1 MISRQME
8 SYPMSKT
15 ASVASEVRKLAR
27 VHKVTAEPDSMSRM
41 AVTITRLAG
50 DLVELDGV
58 EQLLVNLKKK
68 GVLSKTETLALQ
80 GRYLQ
85 EKRHAKKKL
94 SA

>member
-1 MISRQME
+1 MTQ
-8 SYPMSKT
+8 T
-15 ASVASEVRKLAR
+15 AAASVASQVRQLAKD
-27 VHKVTAEPDSMSRM
+27 HHITADPDGMSRM
-41 AVTITRLAG
+41 AVTITRMAG
-50 DLVELDGV
+50 DIVELDGI

-85 EKRHAKKKL
+85 ERRAQKR

>member
-1 MISRQME
+1 MT
-8 SYPMSKT
+8 KT
-15 ASVASEVRKLAR
+15 AAVSVASHVRKLAKDY
-27 VHKVTAEPDSMSRM
+27 KVTAERDGMSCM

-50 DLVELDGV
+50 DLVELDNV

-68 GVLSKTETLALQ
+68 GVLSKTESLALQ

-85 EKRHAKKKL
+85 EKRRSKKKL

>member
-1 MISRQME
+1 MT
-8 SYPMSKT
+8 KT
-15 ASVASEVRKLAR
+15 AAVSVASQVRKLAKD
-27 VHKVTAEPDSMSRM
+27 HKVTAERDGMSLM

-68 GVLSKTETLALQ
+68 GVLSKTESLVLQ

-85 EKRHAKKKL
+85 EKRRSKKKL

>member
-1 MISRQME
+1 MTI
-8 SYPMSKT
+8 T
-15 ASVASEVRKLAR
+15 AAVSVASQVRKLAKA
-27 VHKVTAEPDSMSRM
+27 HKVTAECDGMSRM

-50 DLVELDGV
+50 DLVELDSV

-85 EKRHAKKKL
+85 EKRRSKKKL

>member
-1 MISRQME
+1 MTQ
-8 SYPMSKT
+8 T
-15 ASVASEVRKLAR
+15 AAVSVASQVRKLAKD
-27 VHKVTAEPDSMSRM
+27 HHITADPDGMSRM
-41 AVTITRLAG
+41 AVTITRMAG
-50 DLVELDGV
+50 DIVELDGI

-85 EKRHAKKKL
+85 ERRAQTR